1 MKDTDDKTR
10 TPQQDRSIKTKQ
22 AIVTAAMELFSNKG
36 YHQTNTK
43 QIAAAAG
50 VSTGSFYSYFTD
62 KKAVF
67 IEVLKYYNEALLSRV
82 DASLAE
88 INFDNNSDK
97 KAVISHLV
105 DSLILSHQ
113 VYTGFHKELSIMQLS
128 DDEIKRLMDE
138 QYNVGRQITLGYL
151 QLDKEEVNVADVEA
165 AAIVVFESVSTIVD
179 AIVFSSRSIA
189 AERLKS
195 ELVNMIAKY
204 LYD

>member
-88 INFDNNSDK
+88 INFDNSDK

-165 AAIVVFESVSTIVD
+165 AAIVVFESVSTVVD
-179 AIVFSSRSIA
+179 AVVFSSRSIA

>member
-88 INFDNNSDK
+88 INFDNSDK

-138 QYNVGRQITLGYL
+138 QYSVGRQITLGYL

-165 AAIVVFESVSTIVD
+165 AAIVVFESVSTVVD
-179 AIVFSSRSIA
+179 TVVFSSRSIA

>member
-88 INFDNNSDK
+88 INLDNSDK

-138 QYNVGRQITLGYL
+138 QYSVGRQITLGYL

-165 AAIVVFESVSTIVD
+165 AAIVVFESVSTVVD
-179 AIVFSSRSIA
+179 AVVFSSRSIA
-189 AERLKS
+189 EERLKS